1 MKEDANTNIDDKSA
15 AEQKNSA
22 RSRNSKKSNTTSKKI
37 TSKLAIKSGILQTND
52 ENSINV
58 NDAEKKSKKSNASS
72 EELYENSNNVSDDKS
87 GGEAEEQCEKGK
99 NGRDPNNDTDE
110 LCKVLKQD
118 DVNDRSNRALCKMCE
133 LLSCGDGRIELSA
146 AKEIL
151 NLLGPPENVIEDGGV
166 KLEVNIKIV

>member
-1 MKEDANTNIDDKSA
+1 MKKYATTNIDDKSA

-22 RSRNSKKSNTTSKKI
+22 RSKNSKKSNTTIKKT
-37 TSKLAIKSGILQTND
+37 TSKSTTESEIFETNG
-52 ENSINV
+52 ENSIK
-58 NDAEKKSKKSNASS
+58 DKIAEKKYKKSNASS
-72 EELYENSNNVSDDKS
+72 EELCENSNNISDDRS
-87 GGEAEEQCEKGK
+87 GGETKTQCE
-99 NGRDPNNDTDE
+99 NGENGFDPNAEADE

-118 DVNDRSNRALCKMCE
+118 NVNDRSNRALCKMCE

-151 NLLGPPENVIEDGGV
+151 NLLGPPENVIDDGGV

>member
-1 MKEDANTNIDDKSA
+1 MKKDANTNIDDKSA

-22 RSRNSKKSNTTSKKI
+22 RSKNSKKSNTTIKKT
-37 TSKLAIKSGILQTND
+37 TSKSTTESEIFEANG
-52 ENSINV
+52 ENSIN
-58 NDAEKKSKKSNASS
+58 DKIDEKKYKKSNASS
-72 EELYENSNNVSDDKS
+72 EELCENSNNISDDGS
-87 GGEAEEQCEKGK
+87 GGEAKTQCE
-99 NGRDPNNDTDE
+99 NGENGFDPNAEADE

-151 NLLGPPENVIEDGGV
+151 NLLGPPENVIDDGGV